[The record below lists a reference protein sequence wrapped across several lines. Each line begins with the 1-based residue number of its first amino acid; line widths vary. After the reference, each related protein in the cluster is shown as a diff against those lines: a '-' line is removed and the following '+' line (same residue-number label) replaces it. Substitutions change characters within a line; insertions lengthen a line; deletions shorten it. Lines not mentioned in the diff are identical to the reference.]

1 VYLRPVSASV
11 LGELGA
17 AVIGTG
23 FIGAVHVDALRRLG
37 IQVHGVVGSSHARG
51 EERARAAGLPPA
63 YESMDAM
70 LADKRVD
77 VVHITSPNHLHQAH
91 AKAALSAGKH
101 VVCEKPLAMT
111 SSESAELLQL
121 AESSGLVHAVNFNIR
136 FYPLLQHLHQVVR
149 EGGLGQVRL
158 VTGHYLQDWLLL
170 DTDWNWRLDPA
181 LGGSLRAV
189 SDIGSHWLDL
199 TSFLTGSRIESVS
212 ADLETFIKVRQQ
224 PTGPVETFA
233 TGRAHETVERQ
244 IATEDCATILVRYDN
259 GALGSLAVSQISAG
273 RKNSLHVELDGA
285 TSAAAWYSE
294 KPDELWLGHRER
306 PNEVLP
312 RDPSLMNAA
321 GAAASFL
328 PGGHIEGF
336 ADTFRALYTAV
347 YQAVLSGL
355 PAAGRYPTFAD
366 GHDEMLVCEAI
377 ERSAR
382 EGRRVAIERTP
393 SVSAR

>member
-1 VYLRPVSASV
+1 
-11 LGELGA
+11 
-17 AVIGTG
+17 VIGTG

-37 IQVHGVVGSSHARG
+37 VKVHGVVGSSSARG
-51 EERARAAGLPPA
+51 RERATAAGLPPA
-63 YESMDAM
+63 YESMEAM

-77 VVHITSPNHLHQAH
+77 VVHITSPNHLHHEH

-101 VVCEKPLAMT
+101 VVCEKPLAVT
-111 SSESAELLQL
+111 SAQSAELLGV

-136 FYPLLQHLHQVVR
+136 FYPLCQHLHQLVG
-149 EGGLGQVRL
+149 EGGLGEIRL

-181 LGGSLRAV
+181 LGGTLRAV

-199 TSFLTGSRIESVS
+199 TSYLTGSRVASVS
-212 ADLETFIKVRQQ
+212 ADLETFIKMRRQ

-233 TGRAHETVERQ
+233 TGRKTDS
-244 IATEDCATILVRYDN
+244 IAREIKTEDCATIMVRYEN
-259 GALGSLAVSQISAG
+259 GALGSFAVSQISAG
-273 RKNSLHVELDGA
+273 RKNSLRVEIDGA
-285 TSAAAWYSE
+285 TGSAAWTSE
-294 KPDELWLGHRER
+294 QPDELWLGHREQ

-312 RDPSLMNAA
+312 RDPALMNAA

-336 ADTFRALYTAV
+336 ADTFRALYNAV
-347 YQAVLSGL
+347 YKAVLEGR
-355 PAAGRYPTFAD
+355 PAPDSYPTFAD
-366 GHDEMLVCEAI
+366 GHDEVVVCEAV

-382 EGRRVAIERTP
+382 ERKRVDIKRKQAG
-393 SVSAR
+393 